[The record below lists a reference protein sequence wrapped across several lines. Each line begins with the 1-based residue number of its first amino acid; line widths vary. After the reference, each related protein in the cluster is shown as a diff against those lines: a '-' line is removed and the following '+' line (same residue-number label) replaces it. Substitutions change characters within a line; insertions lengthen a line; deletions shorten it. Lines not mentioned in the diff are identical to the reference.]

1 MGLWQDTYRPQPFHV
16 LGPGIRGG
24 EFSVRFDAE
33 LLDLVAPVPKDQSES
48 ATEFE
53 LPLLLAQRPHEDPAV
68 EAWLCRCLDTGAA
81 LTLEARC
88 LVKLQKAVEEQP
100 EVCPVFRN
108 LLSRF
113 ETALAGWLEQ
123 WPEKE
128 PMREGLCAPWLCSKQ
143 SAEELEL
150 ELHSVLAL
158 VGGLRGQRG
167 PPLLPD
173 YKEAMDTFRQVAS
186 GWIFKLDSLYGLEIL
201 NQHERIGD
209 LSMLSW
215 ELCEVE
221 ALLVCAYFRPPE
233 MKIWHFARRWCV
245 EGAGAPAFS
254 EEGAERQAPWGREEI
269 DAAISKGLIWDLLPP
284 KEDLVAQSA
293 EISRSQT
300 EPAPH
305 PSGSFEPEPL
315 EAAEP
320 SDAPKAPKA
329 IGIFGASFQRVERRR
344 RRGSDGLGWR
354 SWNLYNRNVNQSLM
368 EAIMDGMVSKKR
380 QVDGVPTSLCDLG
393 YCDVGLDDNWQNCDG
408 GQKYHYHGDS
418 GIPIINQSRFP
429 DMVAM
434 TAHAHRLGLTAG
446 WYLNNCICSEGTSTD
461 AMYQSDVA
469 ALTVF
474 NFDGVKLD
482 GCGKQL
488 DLDKWAQLLNGTG
501 RKVLIENC
509 HWGRTVPNATWC
521 PWNFFR
527 TSGDVRASYGSVV
540 GNLQTTTEWAQ
551 KNLSRPGCWGYPDM
565 LEVGVPGLSYQES
578 RSHFAAWAIVSSPL
592 VLSMD
597 VNNDKVMD
605 DVWDIISNKEILA
618 VNQAWAGHS
627 GSPFKQANRTVQLPD
642 YFMRIQGVVVPYKE
656 QVHSWQFFYKPVG
669 DNKVAVLLMN
679 HDTAAQ
685 DLVLNFSE
693 VPGLK
698 CQKCQV
704 RCLFKHKDLGS
715 HETSFTSKSVASHD
729 SRMFLLSDASVEF
742 VYACNFE
749 NIISTYPP
757 VHGAERK
764 FRFDFRVNSGSAADA
779 APLLEVGLMVAPEA
793 KVAFKADSPH
803 LWRPLGPGEEVGKS
817 EPFHPIHA
825 LLDVLV
831 EGVRMAVEVDFEEA
845 TVSLWNL
852 EPEEKEA
859 TVSLWNLEPE
869 GAEPSAGDVGSRPRK
884 RATEGVLANTVLVR
898 VRSFRS
904 ISFER
909 GMGISQQLA
918 GDVRSHQAAV
928 GAFGKASKWQQALE
942 VLWALPAASLE
953 PNVIIYSM
961 AISACEKGGSWQS
974 ALLLLEGINENTV
987 EFVWRFQPGGSQSP
1001 AFQPLSHQARDS
1013 PYDANLVLP
1022 LQDVICF
1029 NSAISACAKAAAW
1042 TQAVDLF
1049 RHLQSSLQP
1058 DVISYNAVISACE
1071 RSEQWELAL
1080 QVLQDIGRRQIE
1092 ASIISFNT
1100 AASACGRA
1108 EQWQQSLRLFTEAQ
1122 DRKLQSSMVSITA
1135 AIDACGAGGCWQG
1148 ALELVLLSAFS
1159 LAACNAAISAC
1170 GDNGRWRHALDIFSQ
1185 LRSLQPDIITCS
1197 AMISAYEKGCEW
1209 QRACGALE
1217 DLRSRGLRPNIISFG
1232 SLISACEKGGE
1243 WQRALGL
1250 LEELRAVRL
1259 EPNDVVCNSAISACA
1274 NRARWQL
1281 ALLLLE
1287 ELLVKDAADV
1297 ISFSAAISA
1306 CEEEGKWRHALQL
1319 LEELSL
1325 RVRANVVAFSAACS
1339 ACAKGYRWQASL
1351 ALFSQ
1356 LQVAQL
1362 QPTVASY
1369 DACLL
1374 LGTFASA
1381 RQF

>member
-1 MGLWQDTYRPQPFHV
+1 M
-16 LGPGIRGG
+16 
-24 EFSVRFDAE
+24 
-33 LLDLVAPVPKDQSES
+33 
-48 ATEFE
+48 
-53 LPLLLAQRPHEDPAV
+53 
-68 EAWLCRCLDTGAA
+68 AA
-81 LTLEARC
+81 RTAR
-88 LVKLQKAVEEQP
+88 
-100 EVCPVFRN
+100 
-108 LLSRF
+108 
-113 ETALAGWLEQ
+113 
-123 WPEKE
+123 
-128 PMREGLCAPWLCSKQ
+128 
-143 SAEELEL
+143 
-150 ELHSVLAL
+150 
-158 VGGLRGQRG
+158 
-167 PPLLPD
+167 
-173 YKEAMDTFRQVAS
+173 
-186 GWIFKLDSLYGLEIL
+186 
-201 NQHERIGD
+201 
-209 LSMLSW
+209 
-215 ELCEVE
+215 
-221 ALLVCAYFRPPE
+221 
-233 MKIWHFARRWCV
+233 AR
-245 EGAGAPAFS
+245 
-254 EEGAERQAPWGREEI
+254 
-269 DAAISKGLIWDLLPP
+269 
-284 KEDLVAQSA
+284 
-293 EISRSQT
+293 
-300 EPAPH
+300 
-305 PSGSFEPEPL
+305 
-315 EAAEP
+315 
-320 SDAPKAPKA
+320 
-329 IGIFGASFQRVERRR
+329 
-344 RRGSDGLGWR
+344 
-354 SWNLYNRNVNQSLM
+354 
-368 EAIMDGMVSKKR
+368 
-380 QVDGVPTSLCDLG
+380 
-393 YCDVGLDDNWQNCDG
+393 
-408 GQKYHYHGDS
+408 
-418 GIPIINQSRFP
+418 
-429 DMVAM
+429 
-434 TAHAHRLGLTAG
+434 
-446 WYLNNCICSEGTSTD
+446 
-461 AMYQSDVA
+461 
-469 ALTVF
+469 
-474 NFDGVKLD
+474 
-482 GCGKQL
+482 
-488 DLDKWAQLLNGTG
+488 
-501 RKVLIENC
+501 
-509 HWGRTVPNATWC
+509 
-521 PWNFFR
+521 
-527 TSGDVRASYGSVV
+527 
-540 GNLQTTTEWAQ
+540 
-551 KNLSRPGCWGYPDM
+551 
-565 LEVGVPGLSYQES
+565 QES
-578 RSHFAAWAIVSSPL
+578 WQS
-592 VLSMD
+592 
-597 VNNDKVMD
+597 
-605 DVWDIISNKEILA
+605 
-618 VNQAWAGHS
+618 
-627 GSPFKQANRTVQLPD
+627 QL
-642 YFMRIQGVVVPYKE
+642 
-656 QVHSWQFFYKPVG
+656 
-669 DNKVAVLLMN
+669 
-679 HDTAAQ
+679 
-685 DLVLNFSE
+685 
-693 VPGLK
+693 
-698 CQKCQV
+698 
-704 RCLFKHKDLGS
+704 
-715 HETSFTSKSVASHD
+715 
-729 SRMFLLSDASVEF
+729 
-742 VYACNFE
+742 
-749 NIISTYPP
+749 
-757 VHGAERK
+757 
-764 FRFDFRVNSGSAADA
+764 
-779 APLLEVGLMVAPEA
+779 
-793 KVAFKADSPH
+793 
-803 LWRPLGPGEEVGKS
+803 
-817 EPFHPIHA
+817 
-825 LLDVLV
+825 
-831 EGVRMAVEVDFEEA
+831 
-845 TVSLWNL
+845 
-852 EPEEKEA
+852 
-859 TVSLWNLEPE
+859 
-869 GAEPSAGDVGSRPRK
+869 
-884 RATEGVLANTVLVR
+884 
-898 VRSFRS
+898 
-904 ISFER
+904 
-909 GMGISQQLA
+909 QQLA

-1122 DRKLQSSMVSITA
+1122 DRKLQSSVVSITA

-1297 ISFSAAISA
+1297 ISFSAAMSA

-1374 LGTFASA
+1374 ALDRGSQASAGLGLFGRLRRDGLEADSFLYRCMLSLCERAGEGAAALDFLGDLETMALAAWEGEKAQAEFDLGVLWLSAMGLVITWCPRLINPCSQDVLYMMAVLGMDAALVIGALCHGVDVMFVITFAFPARFIYAVLANRASCVVLCNVAHFLQAIQLTRLLLDKDVQKRTVELGAVSSLLTVCYDAVLAVDQALRLTQSA
-1381 RQF
+1381 VALNADMLDADFNRVKVELIWVQFDNLTNDRNVLVGVREMQDLERGPLTAPLHPATFEQGEDLERDLFVVFDVYSFQVHIMSDGVQRLCQQLLPVGENMPDAGKEIESTLTCAV